1 MDDNANCRLAKRAPI
16 PRPRV
21 LLVGPYDPNCGEYTF
36 LAPPLG
42 VWRLQGFLSARDVLA
57 QVFDPNLR
65 PECCEE
71 DFRAVLRA
79 GHWDLIGI
87 STTGMTLAYDLK
99 LAYIARAACPG
110 TVLVAGGMEATFN
123 PERMFTAGPFDL
135 VILGEGERALFAL
148 CERLRQGASID
159 SLAGTVRLDRSGE
172 LRRYPAR
179 AMTGEELKDAVFHI
193 PYRQMPYESYWRRLE
208 AAYEVGDIPYK
219 AQREAKLAEIR
230 SVRLIT
236 LNYCPMGCTFCS
248 STNFLNQAQGSTAA
262 IARLSAEE
270 CLQMIQSIVAAHP
283 GVRTIIFQDD
293 IFVFTSDKR
302 VLPLCEAIV
311 AAKAKGELPRSLSF
325 ISTNRID
332 AMTSQRLRAM
342 RAAGFRVLGFGVENF
357 SPRVLAEFHKGQI
370 HRHIEPVLREALDLG
385 ITPFLDLI
393 LTSPHSTLEDLAH
406 TVREAHR
413 WIRARCEIGIYPY
426 VIPFSGAALS
436 KDPALKPHTIYEVR
450 RVAGTNVEWSQATKI
465 LPLDARTRAAILEI
479 ERNVLD
485 EIQAS
490 RRVHFPSRDRSLLW
504 IHHAIPV
511 LRTFGQLEPAEE
523 AGDRPHGRPV
533 ETSSCAAS

>member
-16 PRPRV
+16 ARPRV

-135 VILGEGERALFAL
+135 VILGEGERTLFAL

-159 SLAGTVRLDRSGE
+159 SLAGTVRVDPSGE

-208 AAYEVGDIPYK
+208 AAYEVGDMPYK

-302 VLPLCEAIV
+302 VLPLCDAIV

-342 RAAGFRVLGFGVENF
+342 RAAGFRVLGFGIENF
-357 SPRVLAEFHKGQI
+357 SRRVLAEFHKGQI

-393 LTSPHSTLEDLAH
+393 LTSPHSTLEDLTQ

-436 KDPALKPHTIYEVR
+436 KDPALKPHTIYEVM
-450 RVAGTNVEWSQATKI
+450 RVSGTNVEWSQATKI
-465 LPLDARTRAAILEI
+465 LPLDPRTRAAILEI

-490 RRVHFPSRDRSLLW
+490 RRMHLPSRDRSLLW
-504 IHHAIPV
+504 ISHAIPV
-511 LRTFGQLEPAEE
+511 LRSFGQLDSAEE
-523 AGDRPHGRPV
+523 ADDRPRERPM
-533 ETSSCAAS
+533 ETSSCVAS

>member
-1 MDDNANCRLAKRAPI
+1 
-16 PRPRV
+16 
-21 LLVGPYDPNCGEYTF
+21 
-36 LAPPLG
+36 LG

-57 QVFDPNLR
+57 EVFDPNLR
-65 PECCEE
+65 PEHCEE

-87 STTGMTLAYDLK
+87 STTGMTLAHDLQ

-123 PERMFTAGPFDL
+123 PERMFTTGPFDL
-135 VILGEGERALFAL
+135 VILGEGEQPLLAL
-148 CERLRQGASID
+148 CERLRLGAPID
-159 SLAGTVRLDRSGE
+159 ALGGTARLDRAGE

-248 STNFLNQAQGSTAA
+248 STNFLNQAQGRTAA

-270 CLQMIQSIVAAHP
+270 CLQMIESIVAAHP

-311 AAKAKGELPRSLSF
+311 AAKARGELPRNLSF

-332 AMTSQRLRAM
+332 AMTSERLRAM
-342 RAAGFRVLGFGVENF
+342 RAAGFRVLGFGVESF
-357 SPRVLAEFHKGQI
+357 SRQVLAEFNKRQI
-370 HRHIEPVLREALDLG
+370 YRHIEPVLSEALDLG

-393 LTSPHSTLEDLAH
+393 LTSPHSTLEDLAQ
-406 TVREAHR
+406 TVREASR
-413 WIRARCEIGIYPY
+413 WIHARCEIGIYPY

-436 KDPALKPHTIYEVR
+436 KDPALKPQTIHEVM

-465 LPLDARTRAAILEI
+465 LPLDSRTRAAILEI
-479 ERNVLD
+479 ERNVL
-485 EIQAS
+485 EAIRAS
-490 RRVHFPSRDRSLLW
+490 RRPHLPSRDRSLLW

-511 LRTFGQLEPAEE
+511 LRALGQWEPIEGADEKSQVRS
-523 AGDRPHGRPV
+523 A
-533 ETSSCAAS
+533 ETSLCAAS